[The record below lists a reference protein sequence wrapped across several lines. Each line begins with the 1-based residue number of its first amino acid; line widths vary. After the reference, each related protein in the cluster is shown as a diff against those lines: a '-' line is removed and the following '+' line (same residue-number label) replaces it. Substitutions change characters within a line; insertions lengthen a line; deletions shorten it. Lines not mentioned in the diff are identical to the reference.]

1 MTEDGQAGFLT
12 RGGGL
17 SQLIHQVYPRI
28 RRITNRPDGHRDDSS
43 FCLFVASM
51 LFAAL
56 AELVH
61 LKPGLDGLFVL
72 LRMVVELFAL
82 FALELNQIFL

>member
-1 MTEDGQAGFLT
+1 
-12 RGGGL
+12 
-17 SQLIHQVYPRI
+17 V
-28 RRITNRPDGHRDDSS
+28 HRDDLL
-43 FCLFVASM
+43 FGLFVAGM